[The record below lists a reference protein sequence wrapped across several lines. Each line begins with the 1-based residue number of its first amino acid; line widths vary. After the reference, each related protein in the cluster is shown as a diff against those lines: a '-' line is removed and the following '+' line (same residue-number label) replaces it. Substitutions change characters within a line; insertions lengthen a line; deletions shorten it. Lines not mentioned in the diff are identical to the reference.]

1 MMLTGIPQLYC
12 VEQHCIKRV
21 LLSSKFRKPCTPF
34 LLVKSLKMH
43 KYTSGSEGPD
53 SALSL
58 LKKKKKLLRKECY
71 VKLSSGNGGEFLE
84 EYLIAQRCVMS

>member
-1 MMLTGIPQLYC
+1 MMLTEIPQLYC
-12 VEQHCIKRV
+12 MEQHCIKRV
-21 LLSSKFRKPCTPF
+21 LLSSKFRKPCMPF

-43 KYTSGSEGPD
+43 KYTSGSEGPA

-58 LKKKKKLLRKECY
+58 LKKRLLRKEYY

-84 EYLIAQRCVMS
+84 EYLIAQRYVMT

>member
-1 MMLTGIPQLYC
+1 MMLREIPQLYC
-12 VEQHCIKRV
+12 MEEHCIKRV
-21 LLSSKFRKPCTPF
+21 LLSSKSRKPCTPF

-58 LKKKKKLLRKECY
+58 LKKKGFSEKS
-71 VKLSSGNGGEFLE
+71 V
-84 EYLIAQRCVMS
+84 I